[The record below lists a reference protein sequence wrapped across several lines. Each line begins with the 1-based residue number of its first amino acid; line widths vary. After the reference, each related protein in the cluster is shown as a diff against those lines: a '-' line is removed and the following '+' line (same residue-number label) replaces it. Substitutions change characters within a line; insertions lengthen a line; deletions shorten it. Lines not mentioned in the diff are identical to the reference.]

1 MTRTALARK
10 GGLIRRK
17 IHGNAHVDKAYRD
30 AAQQIPRPQAHQ
42 SGAAMKILQ
51 AIVAVLLGVAAA
63 QVAHSQA
70 WPAKPLRMV
79 VPFAPGGAVDVTGR
93 IIAQSLS
100 TRLGQQVVVENRG
113 GAGGNIGVEI
123 VAKSPAD
130 GYTIV
135 MATAGQI
142 SINPHMYAKLAF
154 DPVKD
159 LAPISQAG
167 TAINALCVHP
177 SLPVKSVHE
186 FIAFAKARPGTL
198 NFASGG
204 IGASDHMATE
214 LFMSMTGIRLVHVPY
229 KGGGP
234 AMVDLLGGNVD
245 LGFSTVATA
254 IGPVK
259 AGRLRALG
267 VTSAQRFELL
277 PDVPTIAEAGVP
289 GYESVA
295 WYGLFAPTGTPA
307 EIVRRLNAE
316 TVAILQVQDV
326 RRRLTEA
333 GVLPT
338 SSSPETFTAY
348 VATETARWGKLIRT
362 NGIKAE

>member
-1 MTRTALARK
+1 MSMANHTGVSMTIRQSSLAL
-10 GGLIRRK
+10 
-17 IHGNAHVDKAYRD
+17 
-30 AAQQIPRPQAHQ
+30 
-42 SGAAMKILQ
+42 
-51 AIVAVLLGVAAA
+51 LLGLAIA
-63 QVAHSQA
+63 QSAYSQT

-93 IIAQSLS
+93 VIAQSLS

-113 GAGGNIGVEI
+113 GAGGNIGVEL
-123 VAKSPAD
+123 VAKSPPD

-142 SINPHMYAKLAF
+142 SINPHMYAKLPF
-154 DPVKD
+154 DPIKD
-159 LAPISQAG
+159 LMPISPAG
-167 TAINALCVHP
+167 MAINALCVHP
-177 SLPVKSVHE
+177 SLPVTSVQG
-186 FIAFAKARPGTL
+186 FIAFARARPNAL
-198 NFASGG
+198 NFATGG

-214 LFMSMTGIRLVHVPY
+214 LFMSMTGVKMNHIPY
-229 KGGGP
+229 KGGAP

-254 IGPVK
+254 IGPIK

-267 VTSAQRFELL
+267 VTSARRFELL

-295 WYGLFAPTGTPA
+295 WYGLFAPAGTSA
-307 EIVRRLNAE
+307 EIIRKLNAE
-316 TVAILQVQDV
+316 TVAVLGTPEA
-326 RRRLTEA
+326 RKRLTDA

-338 SSSPETFTAY
+338 SSSPETFAAY
-348 VATETARWGKLIRT
+348 VATETARWGKLIRA

>member
-1 MTRTALARK
+1 MR
-10 GGLIRRK
+10 
-17 IHGNAHVDKAYRD
+17 V
-30 AAQQIPRPQAHQ
+30 QQFT
-42 SGAAMKILQ
+42 L
-51 AIVAVLLGVAAA
+51 AVLLGFVGAQAAFA
-63 QVAHSQA
+63 QS

-93 IIAQSLS
+93 VIAQSLS

-113 GAGGNIGVEI
+113 GAGGNIGVEL
-123 VAKSPAD
+123 VARSPAD

-142 SINPHMYAKLAF
+142 SINPHMYAKLPF

-167 TAINALCVHP
+167 MAINALCVHP
-177 SLPVKSVHE
+177 SLPVKSVKE

-198 NFASGG
+198 NFATGG

-214 LFMSMTGIRLVHVPY
+214 LFMSMTGVKLVHVPY
-229 KGGGP
+229 KGGAP

-254 IGPVK
+254 IGPIK

-277 PDVPTIAEAGVP
+277 ADVPTIAEAGVP

-295 WYGLFAPTGTPA
+295 WYGLFAPAGTPA
-307 EIVRRLNAE
+307 EVVKKLNSE
-316 TVAILQVQDV
+316 TVAVLQTPDA
-326 RRRLTEA
+326 RKRLTDA

-338 SSSPETFTAY
+338 SSSPEAFAAY
-348 VATETARWGKLIRT
+348 ISTETARWGKLIRA

>member
-1 MTRTALARK
+1 
-10 GGLIRRK
+10 
-17 IHGNAHVDKAYRD
+17 
-30 AAQQIPRPQAHQ
+30 
-42 SGAAMKILQ
+42 MKSQFIFQLLLP
-51 AIVAVLLGVAAA
+51 AVLVATGGGEAY
-63 QVAHSQA
+63 SQA
-70 WPAKPLRMV
+70 WPAKPVRMV

-93 IIAQSLS
+93 IIAQGLAG
-100 TRLGQQVVVENRG
+100 RLGQQVLVENRG
-113 GAGGNIGVEI
+113 GAGGNIGVES

-159 LAPISQAG
+159 LVAVSQAG
-167 TAINALCVHP
+167 QAINALCVHP
-177 SLPVKSVHE
+177 SLPAKSVKE
-186 FIAFAKARPGTL
+186 FIAFANARPNKL

-204 IGASDHMATE
+204 IGASDHIATE
-214 LFMSMTGIRLVHVPY
+214 LFMSMTGVKLVHVPY
-229 KGGGP
+229 KGGAP
-234 AMVDLLGGNVD
+234 AMVDLIGGNVD

-254 IGPVK
+254 IGPIK

-267 VTSAQRFELL
+267 VTAAQRFELL

-295 WYGLFAPTGTPA
+295 WYGLFAPAGTPP
-307 EIVRRLNAE
+307 EVIRRLNAE
-316 TVAILQVQDV
+316 TVAVLQVPDV

-338 SSSPETFTAY
+338 SSSPEAFAGY
-348 VATETARWGKLIRT
+348 VATETARWGKLIRA